1 MSSPPLG
8 EVQNQA
14 FPGKEPGL
22 GYRPAIGIV
31 EEEDPRVGTAGHTY
45 AIFHRPKLSYPDV
58 LKGA

>member
-1 MSSPPLG
+1 MSSPPQG

-31 EEEDPRVGTAGHTY
+31 EDGCPGVGTAGHIY
-45 AIFHRPKLSYPDV
+45 AIFYCPELGNLRV